1 MLWHWSLS
9 LGRTVGRVDAKPFDC
24 TACLL
29 SGVDCGIAAP
39 TRTLCSAGVGRSRQ
53 LSTGV

>member
-39 TRTLCSAGVGRSRQ
+39 TRTLCSAGVG
-53 LSTGV
+53 